1 MKVMVF
7 ACSALDVDERCGS
20 TISILARDGHEVSIV
35 VAREKSN
42 SASTELSEGL
52 EKTGR
57 KKRYIEIL
65 YSVLE
70 KGLPEDRAKA
80 LFERY
85 GLHELFLAS
94 DFDYSAIT
102 QKNADVLNSY
112 RNKIGPD
119 MVIIPF
125 WKSADAR
132 QRILARTVLIA
143 CRGVGSVLMYGGDG
157 TGSLFSPDVKFNL
170 ASPTGSAD
178 PDELVT
184 SDKLGANA
192 NIRPRKE
199 ITSISINPVGQKFDS
214 ASVGA
219 FESHRLLL
227 LEHADIDWL

>member
-7 ACSALDVDERCGS
+7 ACSALDVDEHCGT
-20 TISILARDGHEVSIV
+20 TISNLARNGHEISIV
-35 VAREKSN
+35 VAREKNN
-42 SASTELSEGL
+42 SASTELSEAL
-52 EKTGR
+52 EKTAR

-102 QKNADVLNSY
+102 QKNADILSSY
-112 RNKIGPD
+112 RNKLEPD
-119 MVIIPF
+119 MVIIPY
-125 WKSADAR
+125 WKSADER

-143 CRGVGSVLMYGGDG
+143 CRGVGSVLMYGGDVA
-157 TGSLFSPDVKFNL
+157 GSSFNPNVTFNL
-170 ASPTGSAD
+170 SSPMHSAGS
-178 PDELVT
+178 DELVT
-184 SDKLGANA
+184 PDRLGVNT
-192 NIRPRKE
+192 NIPPRE
-199 ITSISINPVGQKFDS
+199 QVTSVSINPVGQKCDI

-227 LEHADIDWL
+227 LEHEDIDWL